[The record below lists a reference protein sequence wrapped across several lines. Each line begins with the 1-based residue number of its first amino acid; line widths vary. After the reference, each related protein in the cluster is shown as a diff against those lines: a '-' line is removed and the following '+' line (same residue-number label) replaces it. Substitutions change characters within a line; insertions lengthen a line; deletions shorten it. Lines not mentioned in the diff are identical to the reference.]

1 MRPQRSPRRA
11 HWIIAINLLAIVQL
25 SLLLQPTYSAF
36 SAVTGNANTFASAVS
51 FGPTCSQPAKAFTAI
66 NGFETGIDLA
76 TGSWSELGTGG
87 GTVTSDTTTVHGG
100 TRSMKV
106 AQVNGGD
113 AYLMQMAPASQT
125 VMVTRWAM
133 RFSVRP
139 QDGDEL
145 FNVKNGGS
153 VDMKMQFD
161 GTNKLNVEMSSTVV
175 STTTIALNTWYVIDL
190 RYSVAAN
197 PHRVDWRINGVAQT
211 AATSATAATTLA
223 DMRWGSSSDTNLYTA
238 FYDDLVISHTSAD
251 YPIGDGVVKAVRPNG
266 QGTHATSGSF
276 QNHDNSA
283 IGASSPG
290 YLDEDPI
297 TSNTDYVKQVT
308 AGTGSYLEFTFPDV
322 NECVDGVVATV
333 GYHASGT
340 SANAART
347 DIKVGGVTTSVV
359 TNMNATSL
367 TRVVKKIAPSGSAW
381 VYTDLNDAVVRFGY
395 ASTISSRIPY
405 LDAVTLE
412 YNVPV

>member
-1 MRPQRSPRRA
+1 VYR
-11 HWIIAINLLAIVQL
+11 N
-25 SLLLQPTYSAF
+25 
-36 SAVTGNANTFASAVS
+36 
-51 FGPTCSQPAKAFTAI
+51 
-66 NGFETGIDLA
+66 
-76 TGSWSELGTGG
+76 
-87 GTVTSDTTTVHGG
+87 G
-100 TRSMKV
+100 TRSMEI

-133 RFSVRP
+133 RFTVRP

-153 VDMKMQFD
+153 MDMKMQFE
-161 GTNKLNVEMSSTVV
+161 GTNKLNVEMDATVA
-175 STTTIALNTWYVIDL
+175 STTTIALNTWYYIDL
-190 RYSVAAN
+190 RYNVSAN
-197 PHRVDWRINGVAQT
+197 PHTVNWRINGVAQPNVSG
-211 AATSATAATTLA
+211 AAAATTLD
-223 DMRWGSSSDTNLYTA
+223 DMRWGSSSDSNLYTA
-238 FYDDLVISHTSAD
+238 NYDDLVVSHTSAD
-251 YPIGDGVVKAVRPNG
+251 YPIGDGAVKAVRPNS

-290 YLDEDPI
+290 YIDDEPM
-297 TSNTDYVKQVT
+297 TSNTDFVKQVT
-308 AGTGSYLEFTFPDV
+308 AGTGSYLEFGFPDV
-322 NECVDGVVATV
+322 NECVDGVAATV

-367 TRVVKKIAPSGSAW
+367 TRVVKKIAPSGASW
-381 VYTDLNDAVVRFGY
+381 VYTDLNQAVVRFGY

-412 YNVPV
+412 YNVPA